1 MGKIKKFTAP
11 PVTKI
16 TGGKDPQKLIE
27 EFILRLGFDIEK
39 CARDRT
45 PEVIRWMVDA
55 GNGRELEILL
65 EEVRRPN
72 ETTVYLG
79 LDVLTVPLRGS
90 QDVIVAALEIADGL
104 IGIKLSLVG
113 HALVLSASLA
123 AAGIS
128 AEDLDY
134 HYHLILAQQDWFRDS
149 LCDELGLEELPA
161 V

>member
-104 IGIKLSLVG
+104 IGIKLS
-113 HALVLSASLA
+113 ASLA